1 MRLIGFQKQKR
12 NGGKEI
18 IKEIIRKS
26 LITEGHECP
35 DWQNLLNAQH
45 NVGKKTKNK
54 KPKLLWHI
62 IMKFLNTRDKKKI
75 KKSW

>member
-1 MRLIGFQKQKR
+1 MREKRSLKDEFIRSNMRLIGFQKQKR

-35 DWQNLLNAQH
+35 DWQNLLNAQQ
-45 NVGKKTKNK
+45 NVGKKKQNQSYYGT
-54 KPKLLWHI
+54 
-62 IMKFLNTRDKKKI
+62 
-75 KKSW
+75 SS